1 MNITDV
7 GHLIGDADTDGVDKM
22 AVGAR
27 REGLDPLAMAERY
40 TAQFMV
46 DRRKLNI
53 LDPHVVAKA
62 TAHIPEMIS
71 LIERLIA
78 EGHA

>member
-7 GHLIGDADTDGVDKM
+7 GHLIGDADTGGLDKM

-40 TAQFMV
+40 TAQFMS
-46 DRRKLNI
+46 
-53 LDPHVVAKA
+53 
-62 TAHIPEMIS
+62 TA
-71 LIERLIA
+71 A
-78 EGHA
+78 G